1 MSPLS
6 TWGKSPGSSTEVLQD
21 CFSQSLVK
29 KSFHSVWATRQLAC
43 KRMTTILILDS
54 APWVMVLFKLAYSL
68 GHCAYSCTRVLS
80 MYSRTQRVLA
90 YSACTPRVLTRTRLD
105 LRTAVARVRLQL
117 VFSCCLNSSI
127 HCSHVGVVTCGNKKF
142 RIRVHNKGRAPHLYH
157 RDADTFYAG
166 ENMSDSR

>member
-1 MSPLS
+1 M
-6 TWGKSPGSSTEVLQD
+6 
-21 CFSQSLVK
+21 
-29 KSFHSVWATRQLAC
+29 
-43 KRMTTILILDS
+43 LILDS
-54 APWVMVLFKLAYSL
+54 ISWVMVLFKLAYSL
-68 GHCAYSCTRVLS
+68 RHCAYSCTRVLS
-80 MYSRTQRVLA
+80 VYSRTQRVFAYSACIRVLSVYSRTQRVFAYSASIRVLSEYSRTQRVLA

>member
-1 MSPLS
+1 
-6 TWGKSPGSSTEVLQD
+6 
-21 CFSQSLVK
+21 VK
-29 KSFHSVWATRQLAC
+29 NSFHSVWATRQLAC
-43 KRMTTILILDS
+43 KRMTTMLILDS
-54 APWVMVLFKLAYSL
+54 ISWVMVLFKLAYSL
-68 GHCAYSCTRVLS
+68 RHCAYSCTRVLS
-80 MYSRTQRVLA
+80 EYSRTQRVFAYSASIRVLSEYSRTQRVLA